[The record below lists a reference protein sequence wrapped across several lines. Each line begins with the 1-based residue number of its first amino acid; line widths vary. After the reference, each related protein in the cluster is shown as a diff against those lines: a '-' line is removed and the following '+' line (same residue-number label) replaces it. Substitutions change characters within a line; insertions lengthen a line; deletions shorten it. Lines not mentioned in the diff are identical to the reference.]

1 MDRNQRRTSAP
12 TMSLRLMIQRV
23 GLGSLRITP
32 LAKEAPPTSPAKADV
47 QADVL
52 FYAVPLEVDVPG
64 KTALIA
70 EALTGMRTRSCII
83 DGEAVARD
91 DNGLASF
98 ERIRYRQH
106 DGDVFLYAFDLIE
119 FNGDDMRRDP
129 LEVRKATLRSM
140 VAKVGHLRPQE
151 RRHLCH
157 RVSDGRRHPCGVFRR
172 MLARH
177 HRPRRPRRRARRDG
191 RHDTDF
197 SRRHPGPAGRALA
210 RWRRLAQEP
219 GVR

>member
-140 VAKVGHLRPQE
+140 VAKVGLGLRFNEHMEGDGPTVFAHACKMGLE
-151 RRHLCH
+151 GI
-157 RVSDGRRHPCGVFRR
+157 VSKRKDSMYRSGRSPDWLK
-172 MLARH
+172 MKN
-177 HRPRRPRRRARRDG
+177 
-191 RHDTDF
+191 
-197 SRRHPGPAGRALA
+197 
-210 RWRRLAQEP
+210 
-219 GVR
+219 